1 MKLINFAIKS
11 AFVTGALTA
20 GAFITG
26 ATIGMLVNKEK
37 VFDKFKKMQIKKND
51 SASTKQV
58 DFEKLI
64 TNYKNKKELNMNKFL
79 IALSFCISTLLF
91 SNYSE
96 AAHCSGGHKEI
107 KETSDETTET
117 TKETKSN

>member
-26 ATIGMLVNKEK
+26 ATIGMLVNKDK

-51 SASTKQV
+51 SASTKQL

-64 TNYKNKKELNMNKFL
+64 TSYIKKGVKHE
-79 IALSFCISTLLF
+79 
-91 SNYSE
+91 
-96 AAHCSGGHKEI
+96 
-107 KETSDETTET
+107 
-117 TKETKSN
+117 

>member
-26 ATIGMLVNKEK
+26 ATIGMLVNKDK

-51 SASTKQV
+51 SASTKQL

-64 TNYKNKKELNMNKFL
+64 TSYIKK
-79 IALSFCISTLLF
+79 
-91 SNYSE
+91 
-96 AAHCSGGHKEI
+96 
-107 KETSDETTET
+107 
-117 TKETKSN
+117 

>member
-37 VFDKFKKMQIKKND
+37 VFDKFKKMQIKKINQLQQI
-51 SASTKQV
+51 S
-58 DFEKLI
+58 LI
-64 TNYKNKKELNMNKFL
+64 LRNELH
-79 IALSFCISTLLF
+79 I
-91 SNYSE
+91 Y
-96 AAHCSGGHKEI
+96 I
-107 KETSDETTET
+107 K
-117 TKETKSN
+117 

>member
-37 VFDKFKKMQIKKND
+37 FLTSLKKCK
-51 SASTKQV
+51 
-58 DFEKLI
+58 
-64 TNYKNKKELNMNKFL
+64 
-79 IALSFCISTLLF
+79 
-91 SNYSE
+91 
-96 AAHCSGGHKEI
+96 
-107 KETSDETTET
+107 
-117 TKETKSN
+117 

>member
-37 VFDKFKKMQIKKND
+37 VFDKFKKMQIKKITQLQQN
-51 SASTKQV
+51 S
-58 DFEKLI
+58 LI
-64 TNYKNKKELNMNKFL
+64 LRN
-79 IALSFCISTLLF
+79 
-91 SNYSE
+91 
-96 AAHCSGGHKEI
+96 
-107 KETSDETTET
+107 
-117 TKETKSN
+117 